1 MVTRQSEVVIRA
13 GDGQACDDDFTI
25 GLQSD
30 RGAPVTVL
38 KKIGNDDAVRA
49 EIAVQRTVGE
59 ITGEHEIERSEGIG
73 MSRDDDFA
81 VGLNGYRS
89 DVVARAEFGR
99 LFSGDTETAVDS
111 RAAVERDGGRGKA
124 QLGGV
129 FLTARIPSLPVQ
141 PRSTGGAQ
149 FAIGGPSGGAEVGCQ
164 GNRIRHVQRRAGQG
178 QVPLE
183 RDVTSS
189 AGTKQHRNSSSHE
202 PETTIVTA
210 HTRLPPALSG
220 SSPVGGEVGDETSK
234 SVSAGNCVSP
244 VSRSGV
250 RSQWRG
256 VAD

>member
-99 LFSGDTETAVDS
+99 LFSGDTETAVRRTVGELAHQRKIEGGSVERPACGHD
-111 RAAVERDGGRGKA
+111 AAVGLQRHCNRLIISAADVGG
-124 QLGGV
+124 
-129 FLTARIPSLPVQ
+129 
-141 PRSTGGAQ
+141 Q
-149 FAIGGPSGGAEVGCQ
+149 FACRAESEIGRAIGGEPRQGEIMGRAHFRPARHDDAAVG
-164 GNRIRHVQRRAGQG
+164 
-178 QVPLE
+178 L
-183 RDVTSS
+183 
-189 AGTKQHRNSSSHE
+189 QHRRVGKVVLCADRCEYFAAVAESCIQS
-202 PETTIVTA
+202 A
-210 HTRLPPALSG
+210 RL
-220 SSPVGGEVGDETSK
+220 
-234 SVSAGNCVSP
+234 C
-244 VSRSGV
+244 
-250 RSQWRG
+250 
-256 VAD
+256 